1 MIKLNDRQPLLS
13 EAWQDLGTH
22 NQLLVTVVEAIA
34 WASYKKHDEEIEIQK
49 VDYSN
54 WKYVDIARSKITE
67 ELAML
72 MNNYSILCTAEV
84 NEHFV
89 RIKYEDN

>member
-1 MIKLNDRQPLLS
+1 MIKLNERQPLLN

-34 WASYKKHDEEIEIQK
+34 WASYKKYNEELEIQK

-54 WKYVDIARSKITE
+54 WKYVDVARSKITE
-67 ELAML
+67 ELATL
-72 MNNYSILCTAEV
+72 MNNYSLLCTAEI
-84 NEHFV
+84 NDHFV
-89 RIKYEDN
+89 RIKNENI